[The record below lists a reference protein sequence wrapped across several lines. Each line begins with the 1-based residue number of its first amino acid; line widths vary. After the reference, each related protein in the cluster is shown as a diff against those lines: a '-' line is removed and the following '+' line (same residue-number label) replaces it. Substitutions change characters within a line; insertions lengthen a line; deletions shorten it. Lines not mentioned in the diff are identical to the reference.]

1 MNMKTTTSTPGGPL
15 VVEPTASRDLAE
27 VVDGDRDRVED
38 MLRTAGA
45 VLFRGF
51 AVGDADEFARVV
63 AALSPATL
71 DYVYRSTPRSSVTG
85 GVFTTTE
92 YPPAQEI
99 TLHCENAYQRQ
110 WPRRLAFCCLTP
122 AATGGETPLADMRAV
137 TAAIGEE
144 LVDRFAVRG
153 VRYVRHYRPHVDLS
167 WEVVFQTTSRAEL
180 AEFCAANDIEHEW
193 LDSQTLRT
201 AQVSQGVATHP
212 DTGERVFFN
221 QAHLFHV
228 SNLPPEAAAA
238 LVNLFGADRL
248 PRNAYFGDGGEL
260 DPADLD
266 RVRAAFQNAAVTF
279 PWQAGD
285 VLLIDNMRMAHGRR
299 PFTGTRK
306 VVASLMDVHPP
317 VRTG

>member
-1 MNMKTTTSTPGGPL
+1 MTMRTSTLTAGGPL
-15 VVEPTASRDLAE
+15 VVEPATSRDLAE
-27 VVDGDRDRVED
+27 VVAGDRDRVDD
-38 MLRTAGA
+38 MLRTTGA
-45 VLFRGF
+45 LLFRGF

-63 AALSPATL
+63 SALSPEPL
-71 DYVYRSTPRSSVTG
+71 DYVYRSTPRSAVTA

-92 YPPAQEI
+92 YPPAQEV

-122 AATGGETPLADMRAV
+122 AATGGETPVADLRAV
-137 TAAIGEE
+137 TAAIGAE
-144 LVDRFAVRG
+144 LVDRFAERG

-167 WEVVFQTTSRAEL
+167 WQDVFQTTSRAEL

-193 LDSQTLRT
+193 LDEQTLRT

-228 SNLPPEAAAA
+228 SNLPPEPAAA
-238 LVNLFGADRL
+238 LVSLFGAGRL
-248 PRNAYFGDGGEL
+248 PRNAYYGDGGEL
-260 DPADLD
+260 DPSDLD
-266 RVRAAFQNAAVTF
+266 RVRDAFREAAIAF
-279 PWQAGD
+279 PWAAGD

-306 VVASLMDVHPP
+306 VVASLMDLHSP
-317 VRTG
+317 G